1 MPYNNFPAPSASSV
15 LSSMTRAGEVT
26 SFFLKPIK
34 LIYLN
39 INSISPVIVTQ
50 PESQKVALN
59 DPATL
64 KVDAYGTGNLKYSWK
79 LNGVALTG
87 KTNSVLVLPA
97 VTASTIGTYTVEVGN
112 ETAIVVLSKP
122 ARITIDTPP
131 SRSASPRLR
140 PVAARS
146 VAEEASIAAAA

>member
-1 MPYNNFPAPSASSV
+1 
-15 LSSMTRAGEVT
+15 MTRAGEVT